1 MARATIDRFE
11 GEKAILLLDG
21 REEVRPRASLPPDAR
36 EGDVVELDALEV
48 DRSATEELRERVREA
63 RRRAFTGRKLPPG
76 EL

>member
-11 GEKAILLLDG
+11 GEHAILLLDG

-36 EGDVVELDALEV
+36 EGDVIDLDSLEV
-48 DRSATEELRERVREA
+48 DRSATEVLRERVRDV
-63 RRRAFTGRKLPPG
+63 RRRAFAGRKLPPG